1 MSFEDFFKELCSNY
15 VWFQPASMHHKPETF
30 RDVANKVYMQYV
42 ASEVFPTIQ
51 EARRH
56 VYNKLTLLPGDKV
69 IKPWY
74 VLEAEKKAKET
85 NPLAD
90 PNCPH
95 CKGSGGFKTGEDE
108 YSTCPCVNP
117 WIPVTG
123 EERAKRLKEW
133 EATVK
138 GSTMV
143 NALPKPSYKQL
154 AEEGGVLPPK
164 PAPYP
169 CTSKEEAYIR
179 DRHFEYIKANFEART
194 GVKLPTWINED
205 DWNILYD
212 NENL

>member
-30 RDVANKVYMQYV
+30 RDVAKKVFIEYSADEHKPFPPIQVARVYV
-42 ASEVFPTIQ
+42 F
-51 EARRH
+51 
-56 VYNKLTLLPGDKV
+56 NKLGKIPPDKV
-69 IKPWY
+69 KINWVQKE
-74 VLEAEKKAKET
+74 VEKLEAQKKQ
-85 NPLAD
+85 D
-90 PNCPH
+90 W
-95 CKGSGGFKTGEDE
+95 
-108 YSTCPCVNP
+108 V
-117 WIPVTG
+117 PVTG

-133 EATVK
+133 ESVVK

-194 GVKLPTWINED
+194 GVKLPTWINEE

-212 NENL
+212 NENI